1 VIKTRGFF
9 VDYLDDVSKKS
20 IDKKSNLVLI
30 RDLDPSGLL
39 IELGAKQLGIPCIG
53 VNDEMLEYLG
63 LTRKEVQ
70 DRHPPS
76 GQNSH
81 WKRVK
86 NIAKADP
93 EIRKEIAILSKY
105 RIEIDKVHVK
115 VGSKRLFEY
124 VLHKLGEYHRD
135 LNRVAY
141 PDSYEQPHVL
151 GELATEVHRIGKEA
165 GQSEAIRIFDEQSD
179 YEGLCDDIEMHRMV
193 NRERVRIE
201 VESNK
206 DIKWA
211 IKKIVPVVKRL
222 KEVKTKEREEGEDE
236 DEDV

>member
-1 VIKTRGFF
+1 MINTRGFF

-81 WKRVK
+81 WKS
-86 NIAKADP
+86 
-93 EIRKEIAILSKY
+93 KEYCKDRSGNT
-105 RIEIDKVHVK
+105 E
-115 VGSKRLFEY
+115 
-124 VLHKLGEYHRD
+124 RD
-135 LNRVAY
+135 
-141 PDSYEQPHVL
+141 
-151 GELATEVHRIGKEA
+151 
-165 GQSEAIRIFDEQSD
+165 
-179 YEGLCDDIEMHRMV
+179 
-193 NRERVRIE
+193 
-201 VESNK
+201 SNSF
-206 DIKWA
+206 
-211 IKKIVPVVKRL
+211 KI
-222 KEVKTKEREEGEDE
+222 
-236 DEDV
+236 